1 MERAGIG
8 PHQPLFGLYEGVP
21 LTKRDRGYHLVLPD
35 KITIFQRPMEAV
47 CRTNEEIRNL
57 VRETVMHEIAHH
69 FGIGD
74 ERLKELRRMD
84 EGKRVVETEVRAR
97 YAETDAQGVVYYA
110 NYFVWFEVARMSYL
124 RVIGY
129 DYATLERDG
138 LGFFIAE
145 AGCRYQ
151 APAHFDEELVVRTS
165 VGEVRNRSFV
175 FEYEVYN
182 KESGQLLATG
192 STVQVFIDERG
203 KPREIPPK
211 LRTVLEEPAL

>member
-1 MERAGIG
+1 MG
-8 PHQPLFGLYEGVP
+8 
-21 LTKRDRGYHLVLPD
+21 
-35 KITIFQRPMEAV
+35 
-47 CRTNEEIRNL
+47 
-57 VRETVMHEIAHH
+57 
-69 FGIGD
+69 
-74 ERLKELRRMD
+74 
-84 EGKRVVETEVRAR
+84 EGKRVVETEVRVR

-124 RVIGY
+124 RAIGY

-138 LGFFIAE
+138 LGFVIAE
-145 AGCRYQ
+145 ANCQYQ

-165 VGEVRNRSFV
+165 VGEVCNRSFV

-203 KPREIPPK
+203 RSREIP
-211 LRTVLEEPAL
+211 LRLRAILEGPAL